1 METTFG
7 KTAASTKDITGLTKS
22 MERVPTLTLT
32 EANTEETG
40 RKACNMVSALSSM
53 QILTTNAKV
62 NGPLVSSKNGW
73 LMSLVKKYKKVVIHK
88 KALT

>member
-22 MERVPTLTLT
+22 MERELTPTLT

-40 RKACNMVSALSSM
+40 RKACNMVSALSLM
-53 QILTTNAKV
+53 QILITNAKV
-62 NGPLVSSKNGW
+62 NGPLVNSKNGW

>member
-7 KTAASTKDITGLTKS
+7 KTAASMKDITGLTKS

-40 RKACNMVSALSSM
+40 KKACNTVSALSSM
-53 QILTTNAKV
+53 QILTTSARV
-62 NGPLVSSKNGW
+62 NGPLVNSKNGW
-73 LMSLVKKYKKVVIHK
+73 LMSLVKRYKKVVIHK

>member
-22 MERVPTLTLT
+22 MERVPILTLT

-53 QILTTNAKV
+53 QILTTSVRV
-62 NGPLVSSKNGW
+62 NGPLVNSKNGW
-73 LMSLVKKYKKVVIHK
+73 LMSLVKRYKKVVIHK
-88 KALT
+88 RA

>member
-7 KTAASTKDITGLTKS
+7 KTAASMKDITGLTKS

-40 RKACNMVSALSSM
+40 KKACNMVLALSSM
-53 QILTTNAKV
+53 QTLTTSAKV
-62 NGPLVSSKNGW
+62 NGLLVNSKNGW
-73 LMSLVKKYKKVVIHK
+73 LMSLV
-88 KALT
+88 